1 MRGFVPVT
9 EGWASGLEAWEREFI
24 AGLLEQVG
32 GVLASAE
39 TPAEHAA
46 RVERARR
53 HAPGEVGGGATGDAG
68 QAPGSSG
75 IVALRDGESAEDAA
89 VLSALDFTAPDPGS
103 AEPTG
108 ARSIAHGAPAAL
120 APLIEALLP
129 DASEDP
135 DVAVEVAGMTRG
147 HLRALKHERL
157 EGVVAELLEPTG
169 EAGSVLVRRG
179 EEGHWLGALNDARLV
194 LAERLG
200 IEDADD
206 ADDVH
211 AVAYED
217 APEDENEDT
226 RWRRGLALAY
236 DMTTWWQE
244 SLVAVLLH
252 PEARS

>member
-1 MRGFVPVT
+1 MRGFLAVP
-9 EGWASGLEAWEREFI
+9 EGWASRLEAWEREFI
-24 AGLLEQVG
+24 AGLLDQVG

-39 TPAEHAA
+39 TSSDRAA
-46 RVERARR
+46 RAERSRRASAGEDGAGEHGAARPSL
-53 HAPGEVGGGATGDAG
+53 AV
-68 QAPGSSG
+68 
-75 IVALRDGESAEDAA
+75 VRDGESAEDAA
-89 VLSALDFTAPDPGS
+89 VLASLDFTAPDPEVDGP
-103 AEPTG
+103 AG
-108 ARSIAHGAPAAL
+108 GRSIADGAPAAL

-157 EGVVAELLEPTG
+157 ESVVAELLEPTG

-200 IEDADD
+200 IEDSQ
-206 ADDVH
+206 
-211 AVAYED
+211 D
-217 APEDENEDT
+217 APETEDEDT

-236 DMTTWWQE
+236 DMITWWQE

>member
-1 MRGFVPVT
+1 MRGFLAVP
-9 EGWASGLEAWEREFI
+9 EGWASRLEAWEREFI
-24 AGLLEQVG
+24 AGLLDQVG

-39 TPAEHAA
+39 TSSDRVARAERSRRAAAGEDGAGEHGAA
-46 RVERARR
+46 RPSLAV
-53 HAPGEVGGGATGDAG
+53 V
-68 QAPGSSG
+68 
-75 IVALRDGESAEDAA
+75 RDGESAEDAA
-89 VLSALDFTAPDPGS
+89 VLASLDFTAPDPEVDGP
-103 AEPTG
+103 AG
-108 ARSIAHGAPAAL
+108 GRLIADGAPAAL

-157 EGVVAELLEPTG
+157 ESVVAELLEPTG

-200 IEDADD
+200 IEDSQD

-217 APEDENEDT
+217 APETEDEDT

-236 DMTTWWQE
+236 DMITWWQE

>member
-1 MRGFVPVT
+1 MRGFVPVPD
-9 EGWASGLEAWEREFI
+9 GWASGLEAWEREFI
-24 AGLLEQVG
+24 AGLLDQVG
-32 GVLASAE
+32 GVLASAGSPVE
-39 TPAEHAA
+39 SDA
-46 RVERARR
+46 RTER
-53 HAPGEVGGGATGDAG
+53 GGHDATDW
-68 QAPGSSG
+68 GSSTTEG
-75 IVALRDGESAEDAA
+75 AGRPALAVARDGESAEDAA
-89 VLSALDFTAPDPGS
+89 VLASLDFAAPDPEDAGP
-103 AEPTG
+103 AA
-108 ARSIAHGAPAAL
+108 ARSLAGGVPASL
-120 APLIEALLP
+120 APLLEVLLP

-179 EEGHWLGALNDARLV
+179 EEGSWLGALNDARLV

-200 IEDADD
+200 IEDAED

-211 AVAYED
+211 ALAYED
-217 APEDENEDT
+217 APEGEDEDT

-236 DMTTWWQE
+236 DMITWWQE

>member
-1 MRGFVPVT
+1 MRGFLAVP
-9 EGWASGLEAWEREFI
+9 EGWASRLEAWEREFI
-24 AGLLEQVG
+24 AGLLDQVG

-39 TPAEHAA
+39 TSSDRAA
-46 RVERARR
+46 RAERSRRASAGEDGAGEHGAARPSL
-53 HAPGEVGGGATGDAG
+53 AV
-68 QAPGSSG
+68 
-75 IVALRDGESAEDAA
+75 VRDGESAEDAA
-89 VLSALDFTAPDPGS
+89 VLASLDFTAPDPEVDGP
-103 AEPTG
+103 AG
-108 ARSIAHGAPAAL
+108 GRLIADGAPAAL

-157 EGVVAELLEPTG
+157 ESVVAELLEPTG

-200 IEDADD
+200 IEDSQD
-206 ADDVH
+206 AEDVH

-217 APEDENEDT
+217 APETEDEDT

-236 DMTTWWQE
+236 DMITWWQE